1 MFEDNL
7 ITLEDIQN
15 YKPLSSNTNADKKV
29 NPFIQEAQEFEL
41 RPFMSDEFYA
51 ELVTQFKAGPLTGVY
66 ADLFNGSTWTN
77 GGKTYTNPGIKP
89 MLVYYAYS
97 RYLNRSNT
105 DSTAYGMVNKTN
117 PDSTPLTD
125 KRLAS
130 LVSQAESG
138 AKAYENR
145 VRMFLDCNSRDY
157 PLYTCTV
164 VNRKT
169 GGLRISSAGGNSR
182 RRTRQ
187 RFIPSS
193 TVESGIFGDTFN
205 DTFN

>member
-1 MFEDNL
+1 MFEDNI
-7 ITLEDIQN
+7 ITLEDIQG
-15 YKPLSSNTNADKKV
+15 YKPLSKNTDAGKKV
-29 NPFIQEAQEFEL
+29 DPFIQEAQEFEL

-51 ELVTQFKAGPLTGVY
+51 ELVTQFKAGFPDSTY
-66 ADLFNGSTWTN
+66 SDLFNGSTYTN

-89 MLVYYAYS
+89 MLVYYAYA
-97 RYLNRSNT
+97 RYLKRSNT
-105 DSTAYGMVNKTN
+105 NSTAFGMVGKNN
-117 PDSTPLTD
+117 PDSTPLTE
-125 KRLAS
+125 KTLSRLVDDS
-130 LVSQAESG
+130 MSG

-182 RRTRQ
+182 RRTQQ
-187 RFIPSS
+187 RFISSS